1 MPNNTERFSSKIR
14 RSIGDEGVPHP
25 HCFLSIVK
33 GVFILQ
39 GFFMASENVV
49 HLSGLKK
56 KSLIRRLIDDRY
68 IYLLLLPGFAFFVV
82 FRYTPM
88 WMLVIAFQ
96 EYNPWVGVFKSEWV
110 GLRHF
115 QYLLTDPMF
124 YLMLRNTLAINMMG
138 LVFYFPIP
146 VFLALLLNEVK
157 HSKFKRFIQ
166 TIFYFPHFLSWV
178 IVVSLTYF
186 MLSIDIGLINK
197 IFVLLGLPT
206 VSFMTNP
213 RLFWIII
220 TAQQIWR
227 EAGWGTIVFLAALAG
242 VDVEQY
248 EAAIIDGAGR
258 FARILYITIPAIMP
272 TIIVLLLLQL
282 GNIASVAF
290 EQVLLMSNP
299 LVNNVAEVF
308 DTYAYR
314 VGIVQNSI
322 SFGTSV
328 NVFKGIVG
336 VVFVWF
342 SNYSVKKLGY
352 EGIY

>member
-1 MPNNTERFSSKIR
+1 
-14 RSIGDEGVPHP
+14 
-25 HCFLSIVK
+25 
-33 GVFILQ
+33 
-39 GFFMASENVV
+39 
-49 HLSGLKK
+49 
-56 KSLIRRLIDDRY
+56 
-68 IYLLLLPGFAFFVV
+68 
-82 FRYTPM
+82 
-88 WMLVIAFQ
+88 MLVIAFQ
-96 EYNPWVGVFKSEWV
+96 DYNPWGGVFSSEWV
-110 GLRHF
+110 GLKHF
-115 QYLLTDPMF
+115 KFLLNDPMF
-124 YLMLRNTLAINMMG
+124 YLMLRNTLAINMMS
-138 LVFYFPIP
+138 LLFFFPVPI
-146 VFLALLLNEVK
+146 FLAILLNEVK
-157 HSKFKRFIQ
+157 HSIFKRLMQ

-186 MLSIDIGLINK
+186 ILSLDVGLVNK
-197 IFVLLGLPT
+197 ILALMGLAP
-206 VSFMTNP
+206 VSFLTNP

-220 TAQQIWR
+220 TIQQIWR

-258 FARILYITIPAIMP
+258 LARIWYITIPAIMP

-299 LVNNVAEVF
+299 LVNNVSEVF

-314 VGIVQNSI
+314 VGIVQNSV

-336 VVFVWF
+336 LLFVWF